1 MTSSVIHPERPP
13 AAEPAEGSNFYFSF
27 LFLPPEKRAALFAVY
42 AFCRE
47 VDDLVDEPRS
57 GVDPRAEIARWRERI
72 AALYTGAAA
81 SPGHPIAARLQA
93 ALARFPLPRHAFL
106 DLLDGV
112 EMDLN
117 SARYAT
123 WGELQEYC
131 RRVASAV
138 GLLAIEIFGYRNPAS
153 RDYAVDLGLALQLTN
168 IVRDVGADA
177 ARGRIYLPAEDL
189 DRFQVPADDL
199 LARRDTPALRKL
211 LAFECQR
218 ARGLYFRAEATLPA
232 EDRMSLFAAEIM
244 GRIYYRILERIERGG
259 FDVLERRRTL
269 PTIHKAGIAFGIWLK
284 YKILG
289 GR

>member
-1 MTSSVIHPERPP
+1 MTSSTDSPEVPP

-47 VDDLVDEPRS
+47 VDDLVDEPRP
-57 GVDPRAEIARWRERI
+57 GIDPRAELAAWRERI
-72 AALYTGAAA
+72 AALYADPALVPEHA
-81 SPGHPIAARLQA
+81 VAARLQA
-93 ALARFPLPRHAFL
+93 AVARFPLPRQAFL
-106 DLLDGV
+106 DILDGV
-112 EMDLN
+112 EMDLI

-123 WGELQEYC
+123 WEELQGYC

-138 GLLAIEIFGYRNPAS
+138 GLLAIEVFGYRNPAS

-168 IVRDVGADA
+168 IVRDVGSDA
-177 ARGRIYLPAEDL
+177 ERGRIYLPAEDL
-189 DRFQVPADDL
+189 DRFEVPVADL
-199 LARRDTPALRKL
+199 LARRDSPALRRL

-259 FDVLERRRTL
+259 FDVLGRRHSL
-269 PTIHKAGIAFGIWLK
+269 PVLQKAWIAFGIWLK

-289 GR
+289 GS